1 MSIPEGSEESDTDQ
15 IPVRDE
21 PVGIKSK
28 LAKVL
33 ISKVKDEAVGV
44 PAKEFNKYTSNPEK
58 VKEER
63 IQIISKTQD
72 LELEATN
79 DEKVLELPLL

>member
-1 MSIPEGSEESDTDQ
+1 VSIPEGSEESDTDQ

-44 PAKEFNKYTSNPEK
+44 PAKEFNKYKALDYSLLPPLIIEIETSPG
-58 VKEER
+58 
-63 IQIISKTQD
+63 
-72 LELEATN
+72 ATRASVAPIG
-79 DEKVLELPLL
+79 KLCGLQF